1 MMTAP
6 ENWQDRTALLIGME
20 KVKRLR
26 KASVLIVGIGGV
38 GAVAAEMLCRAGI
51 GHMDIVDGDRIEAS
65 NLNRQLPAL
74 VSTLGRYKTALVA
87 ERLENINPDLDL
99 RSHTVYLQ
107 HDSIPELLDSRQ
119 FDCILDAIDTPTP
132 KIQLAQAAV
141 ERGIPLI
148 ASMGAGARL
157 DPEKVSCTDIS
168 KTFNCSL
175 AKAYRHGLAKI
186 GIRKGIQ
193 AVFSSE
199 LPIRSAVR
207 EDFSGPHKRS
217 TTGTISFLP
226 AVFGCNC
233 AAAVVRQL
241 LNPLSRP
248 QP

>member
-1 MMTAP
+1 MAAP
-6 ENWQDRTALLIGME
+6 ENWQDRTALLIGLE
-20 KVKRLR
+20 KVKLLQD
-26 KASVLIVGIGGV
+26 ASVLIVGIGGV
-38 GAVAAEMLCRAGI
+38 GAAAAEMLCRVGI
-51 GHMDIVDGDRIEAS
+51 GHMDIVDGDRIEAT

-74 VSTLGRYKTALVA
+74 VPTLGRYKTEVVS
-87 ERLENINPDLDL
+87 ERLANINPDLDL
-99 RSHTVYLQ
+99 RSHPVYLRD
-107 HDSIPELLDSRQ
+107 DSIPELIDSRH
-119 FDCILDAIDTPTP
+119 FDCILDAIDTLTP

-157 DPEKVSCTDIS
+157 DPEKITCADIS

-199 LPIRSAVR
+199 MPIRSAVR

-217 TTGTISFLP
+217 TVGTISFMP
-226 AVFGCNC
+226 AVFGCHC
-233 AAAVVRQL
+233 AAAAIRL
-241 LNPLSRP
+241 LLDSAAREE
-248 QP
+248 